1 MSLYMFECQLKYFH
15 YQHSEIFAVGR
26 THLDGCQRTT
36 DLRRW
41 QLASWVIP
49 PRTLLIVTEWCG
61 GCWEHMLLDYIST
74 YATDNGGPLFSSHP
88 SPITKRRIDLNLYQ
102 SFFFSSDRLWG
113 PPGFLPSRSAGE
125 RLGDRSPPSRA
136 EFRLHGAIPLRPALT
151 SAKCT

>member
-102 SFFFSSDRLWG
+102 SFFFRPTGSGAHLGSYPVGPRENDLETACLHPELNSDCMEPYLYA
-113 PPGFLPSRSAGE
+113 P
-125 RLGDRSPPSRA
+125 
-136 EFRLHGAIPLRPALT
+136 H
-151 SAKCT
+151 